1 MTAMSAAPEAATSTP
16 STSTAPSPA
25 SIDARTL
32 SEARRR
38 YAELGQSPV
47 ALDITRGKPSAEQ
60 LELSA
65 ELLTILGP
73 RDYRSADGTDCRNY
87 GGLDGLPEM
96 RALFAA
102 ILDVRPDQ
110 VMAAGNSSLELMHET
125 IVHALLHGV
134 PGGSGPWLQQR
145 PRFLCPVPGY
155 DRHFSMLEDLGIEM
169 ISVPMT
175 PAGPDMELVERLVA
189 SDASI
194 KGMWALPRYGNPTG
208 ITYAPEVV
216 AALARMKTAAP
227 DFRILWDDAYAVH
240 HLEDSGD
247 QLASVLALGDA
258 AGNGDRF
265 VIYTSLSKVTFA
277 GAGVAAM
284 AGNQVNLDWMRKH
297 HAMATIGPDKLN
309 QLRHARFFPDAD
321 ALRAHMKKH
330 AALLRPRF
338 ACVERVL
345 GRELGAQPAALAS
358 WTKPRGGYFVSLDTL
373 DGRAARVVK
382 LAADAGLKLTPAGSA
397 FPHRKDPRDRNIRI
411 APSFATLPELER
423 AMEVLAVAI
432 ICASAGD

>member
-1 MTAMSAAPEAATSTP
+1 MSGSPVVSTP
-16 STSTAPSPA
+16 SSSPSPA
-25 SIDARTL
+25 SIDARVL

-38 YAELGQSPV
+38 YAELKQSPV

-65 ELLTILGP
+65 GLLTILGP
-73 RDYRSADGTDCRNY
+73 GDFRSADGADCRNY
-87 GGLDGLPEM
+87 GLLDGLPEV

-102 ILDVRPDQ
+102 MLDVRPDQ
-110 VMAAGNSSLELMHET
+110 VMAGGNSSLELMHET
-125 IVHALLHGV
+125 VVHALLHGV
-134 PGGSGPWLQQR
+134 PGGSGAWLTQR

-155 DRHFSMLEDLGIEM
+155 DRHFSMLENLGVEM

-175 PAGPDMELVERLVA
+175 PAGPDMEMVERLVA

-216 AALARMKTAAP
+216 TALARMKTAAP

-240 HLEDSGD
+240 HLEDAGD
-247 QLASVLALGDA
+247 ELPNVLALAEA
-258 AGNGDRF
+258 AGNADRF
-265 VIYTSLSKVTFA
+265 VIFTSLSKVTFA

-284 AGNQVNLDWMRKH
+284 AASQGNLDWMRKH
-297 HAMATIGPDKLN
+297 RSMATIGPDKLN
-309 QLRHARFFPDAD
+309 QLRHARFFPTAD

-330 AALLRPRF
+330 AAVLRPRF

-345 GRELGAQPAALAS
+345 GAELVAQPGATALAS
-358 WTKPRGGYFVSLDTL
+358 WTRPRGGYFVSLDTL

-397 FPHRKDPRDRNIRI
+397 FPYRKDPRDRNIRI

-432 ICASAGD
+432 VCASAGD